1 MQYNYVYQYEI
12 CALIF
17 LFIVTV
23 RFFSLRRFP
32 GLMTK
37 VFGILLC
44 ICLVDISLDLIGSY
58 TIEHANDL
66 PNWVNYAVNI
76 PFYSMQVLM
85 PVFLMLYII
94 WLADLRFR
102 TLPQLAVLLLPAMFF
117 VALVIFDPITDG
129 IFYISVVDG
138 VRVYTRGLMFDSLY
152 IGTFLYFI
160 IDLVILFAR
169 KKHVRKIELKV
180 IIGFMLINL
189 LAMMLQYL
197 MTDVLLTGVG
207 IALAMVMMFLI
218 LENPESKIDY
228 VTGVFNN
235 SAMLM
240 YLSNMIAD
248 KKKLFLV
255 AIDLADVRRVN
266 SNYDVWTGNEA
277 LHEVG
282 AFLLKFGGKNTW
294 IFKMTGPRVICITDN
309 KNGYENIIRG
319 VEKRFCDPW
328 MTSKGQVYIKA
339 TIRYYANTNFF
350 SSPQEVVNFIDLTYD
365 SMDRSDYGTCRMID
379 SDILQKAKRFEDVEA
394 ALRSAL
400 TAKEEFYLNIQP
412 IYNTE
417 TGRFA
422 SAEVLLRFNSKEF
435 GMIPPNEFINVAERT
450 GLIFDIDRMVV
461 RKTCRFIQDHPEL
474 SEAGVKF
481 LQINLSASEF
491 AKNIYDEINAIVGEY
506 DVDPRSIC
514 FEVTETAATSDPEI
528 LQEFMDAMISDGYR
542 FALDDFGTGF
552 ANLMQT
558 VSYPFELIK
567 IDRDFLLSENSRSM
581 TMFDDLL
588 RMFPKMGLETIT
600 EGVET
605 KEQAKRVIDLG
616 GKYIQ
621 GYYYSKPLP
630 EEEFVRF
637 AAMH

>member
-1 MQYNYVYQYEI
+1 MQFNYVYEYEI

-32 GLMTK
+32 GLLTK

-44 ICLVDISLDLIGSY
+44 ICLIDISLDLIGSY

-66 PNWVNYAVNI
+66 PDWVNYAVNI

-102 TLPQLAVLLLPAMFF
+102 DKPQLAILLLPAMFF
-117 VALVIFDPITDG
+117 VALVIFDPFTDG

-138 VRVYTRGLMFDSLY
+138 IRVYTRGPMFDSLY
-152 IGTFLYFI
+152 IGTILYFI
-160 IDLVILFAR
+160 IDLVILFTR
-169 KKHVRKIELKV
+169 KKHVRKIEFKV
-180 IIGFMLINL
+180 IIGFMMINL
-189 LAMMLQYL
+189 LAMTLQYL

-228 VTGVFNN
+228 VTGVFDN

-240 YLSNMIAD
+240 YLSNMITD
-248 KKKLFLV
+248 KKRLFLV
-255 AIDLADVRRVN
+255 AVDLSDVRRVN
-266 SNYDVWTGNEA
+266 SSYDVWTGNEA
-277 LHEVG
+277 LHEAG
-282 AFLLKFGGKNTW
+282 AYLLKFGNRKTW
-294 IFKMTGPRVICITDN
+294 IFKMTGPRLLCITDN
-309 KNGYENIIRG
+309 KNDYESIING
-319 VEKRFCDPW
+319 VEKRFYDPW
-328 MTSKGQVYIKA
+328 ETSKAQVYIKA

-365 SMDRSDYGTCRMID
+365 SMDHLDQGTCRPID
-379 SDILQKAKRFEDVEA
+379 SEILNRAKRFKEVEA

-400 TAKEEFYLNIQP
+400 VLKEEFYLNIQP

-417 TGRFA
+417 AGRFE

-435 GMIPPNEFINVAERT
+435 GMIPPNEFITVAERI

-461 RKTCRFIQDHPEL
+461 RKTCRFIQTHPEL

-491 AKNIYDEINAIVGEY
+491 VKNIYDEISAIVREY

-528 LQEFMDAMISDGYR
+528 LQEFMDDMISDGYR

-567 IDRDFLLSENSRSM
+567 IDRDFLLSDNSRSM

-588 RMFPKMGLETIT
+588 RMFPRMELETIT

-605 KEQAKRVIDLG
+605 EEQSKRVTGLG

-621 GYYYSKPLP
+621 GYYYSKPLS
-630 EEEFVRF
+630 EEDFVRF
-637 AAMH
+637 AASH